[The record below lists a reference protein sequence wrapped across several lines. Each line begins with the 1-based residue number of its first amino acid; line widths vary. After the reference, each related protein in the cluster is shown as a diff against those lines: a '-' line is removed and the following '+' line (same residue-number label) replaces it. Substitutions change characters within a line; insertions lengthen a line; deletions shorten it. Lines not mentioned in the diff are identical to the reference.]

1 MVGSVSLPWVNP
13 MGLTKAK
20 RQTATTNTTMTTHQ
34 EATASSHG
42 PEQPSL
48 QKVKDEILQA
58 LEDNGGRMTK
68 DELINKFFQKYG
80 KDLYYKAEQDLV
92 DDKII
97 ERRRGRKGGRYL
109 VQQDDSQSQTDPE
122 PSDSTA
128 EESSPD
134 RENYH
139 YKPVIK
145 QIQQHWTDERDVKHV
160 YVALTA
166 HPGSVPTGGR
176 WSRPDITLCTVSEW
190 IFSSRPEGEVTTIEV
205 KVFNDQL
212 DIVGVHEALAHK
224 SRSHYSYL
232 MIVKFRT
239 EKLDSEQEEDFD
251 KIREN
256 YDRIRVAAAS
266 HGIGIITV
274 PDSND
279 WSTWKFPLEPT
290 RSDADRQEINEFLL
304 NQFPED
310 ERNLFTNKIR
320 QIDGGQAW
328 KHWKTDFRSHWTF
341 QKSPGTCDK
350 K

>member
-1 MVGSVSLPWVNP
+1 M
-13 MGLTKAK
+13 AK
-20 RQTATTNTTMTTHQ
+20 SQAATTNTTMTTHQ

-68 DELINKFFQKYG
+68 DELINKFFQRYG

-92 DDKII
+92 DKNCIV
-97 ERRRGRKGGRYL
+97 RRPGYKGGRYL
-109 VQQDDSQSQTDPE
+109 VQQDDSQSQVDPE
-122 PSDSTA
+122 SSDSTA
-128 EESSPD
+128 EESSPEG
-134 RENYH
+134 ENESYH
-139 YKPVIK
+139 YKLVIE
-145 QIQQHWTDERDVKHV
+145 QIQQHWADEQDVKHV
-160 YVALTA
+160 YVARTA
-166 HPGSVPTGGR
+166 HPGPVPTGGR

-232 MIVKFRT
+232 MIVNFRT
-239 EKLDSEQEEDFD
+239 KKLDFEQEKDFD

-256 YDRIRVAAAS
+256 YDRIRVAAAR

-279 WSTWKFPLEPT
+279 WSTWEFPLEPI
-290 RSDADRQEINEFLL
+290 RSDADRQEINDFLL
-304 NQFPED
+304 NQFPEGA
-310 ERNLFTNKIR
+310 RNSFANKIR
-320 QIDGGQAW
+320 QTDGGQA
-328 KHWKTDFRSHWTF
+328 
-341 QKSPGTCDK
+341 
-350 K
+350 